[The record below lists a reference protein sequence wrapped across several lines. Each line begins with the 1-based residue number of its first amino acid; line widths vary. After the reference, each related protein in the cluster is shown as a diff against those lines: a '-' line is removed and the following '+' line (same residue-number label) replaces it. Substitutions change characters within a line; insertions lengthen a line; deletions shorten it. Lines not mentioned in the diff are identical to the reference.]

1 MNAEERRAKHIAASL
16 KWRNENYAYWCLQ
29 KRALSARDSYKAHRR
44 AKYREKMQRLRE
56 TEDYVQPK
64 RGRPALYSPTQ
75 ALQRRRAAARSWAA
89 AHRLKEKLSGMNKYL
104 HEQTSETS
112 SAESDRRSH

>member
-16 KWRNENYAYWCLQ
+16 KWRNQNWEYWCLQ
-29 KRALSARDSYKAHRR
+29 KRALSARESYKAPRR

-56 TEDYVQPK
+56 AEEYVQPK
-64 RGRPALYSPTQ
+64 RGRPALYSPMQ

-104 HEQTSETS
+104 HEHSEAV
-112 SAESDRRSH
+112 SAQSD

>member
-16 KWRNENYAYWCLQ
+16 KWRNENWQYWKLQ
-29 KRALSARDSYKAHRR
+29 KRALSARESYKAHRR

-56 TEDYVQPK
+56 VEGYVQPK
-64 RGRPALYSPTQ
+64 RGRPALYSPTT
-75 ALQRRRAAARSWAA
+75 ALQRRRETSRKWAI
-89 AHRLKEKLSGMNKYL
+89 AHRSREKLSGMNKYL

-112 SAESDRRSH
+112 SAESDRCSH